1 MKQTT
6 ITIGGEERRLTYE
19 LAGMYDHLEK
29 AAGKPAF
36 EYLQKFTPGE
46 GKEAGIERDDII
58 VFIYAGLNSALDE
71 DNKPNV
77 DLDTVKKWYRALK
90 ISDIEQVHTKVL
102 KAIAGDEVG
111 EGQSQ
116 PETEAN

>member
-29 AAGKPAF
+29 ATGKPAF
-36 EYLQKFTPGE
+36 EYLKKFTPE
-46 GKEAGIERDDII
+46 DGKTPGIERDDII

-71 DNKPNV
+71 DNKSNI
-77 DLDTVKKWYRALK
+77 DIDTVRKWYRALK
-90 ISDIEQVHTKVL
+90 IADIEEIHTKVL
-102 KAIAGDEVG
+102 KAIGGEDAG